1 MKYFWYSALCFS
13 NLLSELHIL
22 LKRNTTPLGMF
33 SMLFFGK
40 QVLFTYVKLLGAL
53 EKIGTEMRLDTL
65 SNLSL
70 RTCLF
75 LPPS

>member
-1 MKYFWYSALCFS
+1 
-13 NLLSELHIL
+13 
-22 LKRNTTPLGMF
+22 
-33 SMLFFGK
+33 MLFFGK